1 MPRRSVVACA
11 SPFARSG
18 SEGGEL
24 GRSCFVH
31 CDSAAGVAGA
41 VASASKRQGLRYG
54 GQVPHQLDAWMYRGG
69 RPNRLARVLNRLS
82 TRMAASGRA
91 PRRLHS
97 LEVQGRRRGRL
108 ISLPVVVADYEGER
122 YLVSMLGED
131 VNWVANVRAA
141 GGHAVLRHGRPEEVR
156 LEEVD
161 PQLRG
166 PILRRYLQLAPGA
179 RAHIAVGP
187 SASLDEFEA
196 VAPRYPVFLIRP
208 DLADSSD

>member
-1 MPRRSVVACA
+1 
-11 SPFARSG
+11 
-18 SEGGEL
+18 
-24 GRSCFVH
+24 
-31 CDSAAGVAGA
+31 
-41 VASASKRQGLRYG
+41 
-54 GQVPHQLDAWMYRGG
+54 
-69 RPNRLARVLNRLS
+69 
-82 TRMAASGRA
+82 MAASGRA
-91 PRRLHS
+91 PRRLYS
-97 LEVQGRRRGRL
+97 LEVRGRRHGRL
-108 ISLPVVVADYEGER
+108 VSLPVVVADYEGER

-179 RAHIAVGP
+179 RAHIAVDP

-208 DLADSSD
+208 ECGQAPGNRGTTARICTICGGGSDVALRLIRPAPLRRGLGALSLAGYLWARAAYERR